1 MPASGLRSHI
11 EGTRALFNFM
21 TENWEQ
27 LVTKLPPSSTML
39 GSMVQICTATFT
51 TQADL
56 DRVEAF
62 FKDKSTKGFEM
73 PLAQSLDAIRSKI
86 SWLARDREDVKHWV
100 EEYTKKELRASCRA
114 VD

>member
-1 MPASGLRSHI
+1 
-11 EGTRALFNFM
+11 M